1 MQEKHKVQIGIIAAI
16 AVLVWFFQ
24 IRNWGNMYVHTSKIM
39 SSDLNVNWGTNFGL
53 L

>member
-24 IRNWGNMYVHTSKIM
+24 IRNWGNMYGETQLLTI
-39 SSDLNVNWGTNFGL
+39 SDLNAHWGTNFGL